1 MSERPRLALIDGH
14 AYIYRAFHAI
24 QQLSTSRG
32 FPTNAVFGFHA
43 MIQKVLAEQKPDAAV
58 VCLDAGESG
67 RATTFAD
74 YKAHRVPMADDLTMQ
89 IPKIL
94 ELLAAWRLPTLEASG
109 YEADDVIGTLA
120 RRAVAEG
127 YDVTIVSSDKDMLQ
141 LVGPHVRVF
150 EGMKGLLMA
159 DAEVEAKFGVGPGQV
174 VEVLGLA
181 GDAIDNIPGVPGI
194 GLKGAAELVRR
205 FGSIEGVLAHLDE
218 VSGPKRRESLR
229 ANAEVARMSR
239 ELARIRTD
247 VPFEVDLESVARRP
261 PDVRRL
267 AALYR
272 ELEFNRA
279 LHDLLAAHPELAE
292 EADRVDGGE
301 LVATAPRAAE
311 RDSRLA
317 AAPAAGHAD
326 RDDAPD
332 AGRPFEVVD
341 TAEGLSRLAAEIRAA
356 GAVAL
361 HVLADREDPVRGT
374 IVGLAAMPRGGRARY
389 LPLRHEAAGGAA
401 APGQLAQADLVA
413 ALSPALADPSV
424 RVLTAELKPV
434 LLALSRLGL
443 PAPAGPRDDLSLASY
458 LLDPGKGHTLD
469 ALALERL
476 SVARPEWKTLVGTGL
491 KTVPAATI
499 PVSAARDYA
508 GEAAALVHRLAA
520 RLLPRVDPEGLGSL
534 YRDLEIPLVPVL
546 VKMERQGIVVDV
558 ELLRRLSGEIAA
570 ELARITREIYAL
582 AGGEFA
588 VNSPVQLRQVLFER
602 LGLPVI
608 KRTKTGPST
617 DADVL
622 RALAA
627 QHPLPAKI
635 LEHRSLDKLR
645 GTYVDAL
652 PALVDPETGRVHTT
666 FNQTV
671 AETGRLSS
679 DSPNLQNIPIR
690 TELGRR
696 IRSAF
701 VAPPGHQLVS
711 ADYSQIELRILAHL
725 SRDPL
730 LLDAYREAKDI
741 HVRTACQL
749 FGVLPSE
756 VTPERRRQAKTVNFA
771 VIYGIGAFSLAA
783 DLGISVKEAQELI
796 DRYFETYEGVRRYRE
811 RALAEARA
819 AGVVMTLFGRKRY
832 VRDLNAD
839 NRNVRAYAER
849 VALNTPIQGS
859 AADLIKRAMLV
870 VDRALAAEGLASRL
884 LLQVH
889 DELLFEA
896 PEEEVE
902 RLAKLARA
910 SMEGVARLAVPLVAE
925 IGIGRTWAEAH

>member
-1 MSERPRLALIDGH
+1 MSERSRLALIDGH

-94 ELLAAWRLPTLEASG
+94 ELLAAWRLPTLEVPG

-120 RRAVAEG
+120 RRTVAEG

-141 LVGPHVRVF
+141 LVAPHVRVF

-181 GDAIDNIPGVPGI
+181 GDAVDNIPGVPGV
-194 GLKGAAELVRR
+194 GMKGAAELIRR
-205 FGSIEGVLAHLDE
+205 FGSIEGVLTHLDE
-218 VSGPKRRESLR
+218 VPGPKRRESLR

-239 ELARIRTD
+239 ELARIQTD
-247 VPFEVDLESVARRP
+247 VPLEVDLKCFARQS
-261 PDVRRL
+261 PDVPRL

-272 ELEFNRA
+272 ELEFSRA

-292 EADRVDGGE
+292 EADRVDGETLRAGPG
-301 LVATAPRAAE
+301 VAGG
-311 RDSRLA
+311 DGQ
-317 AAPAAGHAD
+317 PATTPAGAQAD
-326 RDDAPD
+326 REDAAD

-341 TAEGLSRLAAEIRAA
+341 TSEALERLAAEIRSA

-361 HVLADREDPVRGT
+361 HVVTEREDPVRGT
-374 IVGLAAMPRGGRARY
+374 IVGLAAMPRSGRSRY
-389 LPLRHEAAGGAA
+389 LPLRHEAAGGLA
-401 APGQLAQADLVA
+401 APGQLGQADLVA
-413 ALSPALADPSV
+413 ALSPVLADPAG
-424 RVLTAELKPV
+424 RVLAAELKPV
-434 LLALSRLGL
+434 LLALGRLGL
-443 PAPAGPRDDLSLASY
+443 PAPAGPRDDLSVASY
-458 LLDPGKGHTLD
+458 LLDPGKRHTLD
-469 ALALERL
+469 ALALDHL

-499 PVSAARDYA
+499 PVATACDYA
-508 GEAAALVHRLAA
+508 CEAAALVHRLAA
-520 RLLPRVDPEGLGSL
+520 RLLPRLDAERLGPL

-546 VKMERQGIVVDV
+546 VKMERQGVAVDV
-558 ELLRRLSGEIAA
+558 ELLERLSIEIAA
-570 ELARITREIYAL
+570 ELTRITQEIYAL

-588 VNSPVQLRQVLFER
+588 ISSPVQLRTVLFER
-602 LGLPVI
+602 LKLPVI

-652 PALVDPETGRVHTT
+652 PALVDPETGRLHTT

-701 VAPPGHQLVS
+701 VAPPGRRLVS
-711 ADYSQIELRILAHL
+711 VDYSQIELRILAHL
-725 SRDPL
+725 SKDPL

-749 FGVLPSE
+749 FGILPSE

-783 DLGISVKEAQELI
+783 DLGISVKDAQALI
-796 DRYFETYEGVRRYRE
+796 DRYFETYQGVRRYRE
-811 RALAEARA
+811 RALAEAREI
-819 AGVVMTLFGRKRY
+819 GVVTTLFGRKRY

-839 NRNVRAYAER
+839 NRNIRAYAER

-870 VDRALAAEGLASRL
+870 VDRALAEEGLASRL
-884 LLQVH
+884 ILQVH

-902 RLAKLARA
+902 RLARLART

-925 IGIGRTWAEAH
+925 VGIGRTWADAH